1 MYFYSMLK
9 WKKTSYMKKI
19 QEIIIDLQKNAITRK
34 NMILEKIRKK
44 SIKFGV
50 YTREKYQLQILIPN

>member
-19 QEIIIDLQKNAITRK
+19 QEILIDLQTNAIKQK
-34 NMILEKIRKK
+34 NMIFEK
-44 SIKFGV
+44 F
-50 YTREKYQLQILIPN
+50 